1 VAQVAAAA
9 MGGIPF
15 DDSVHA
21 SAGCDISNV
30 LYRSPPAGKQRANL
44 FFRLP
49 E

>member
-1 VAQVAAAA
+1 VARVAEAA

-15 DDSVHA
+15 DDSVQA
-21 SAGCDISNV
+21 AAGCDISNV
-30 LYRSPPAGKQRANL
+30 LYRSPPAGKQRASL